1 MRKIL
6 PVTVALVALL
16 GLSTLADA
24 QNDTVQYIPKYYDPV
39 IEEMEKDAD
48 SLKAIRDSVTSAIR
62 KRQEDEKKEK
72 KKNKKELRFDVES
85 TKAPDSLG
93 AFTSV
98 FHFPPVAQYRTG
110 TCWAFSSTS
119 FIESE
124 VFRQTGR
131 KIKLSEMHTVYYEYL
146 AKARRF
152 VQERGADWNGEGSEA
167 NALIRMMKQHGAV
180 PLSVYSGL
188 RAGEERHDHTAMA
201 SEIKEYLDLA
211 KSLDYWDE
219 DAVLK
224 HVSLILGA
232 HLGSPRSSFEFE
244 GRTYTPLEF
253 LKNVLKIN
261 LNDYVDVMSTLSF
274 PYYTQGP
281 YEVPDNWW
289 YDSTYYNLPLDKW
302 YGSLVSAIRHGY
314 SVELAGD
321 VSEPGWY
328 GQKDLDVIP
337 DFDIPQSSINPQSR
351 EFRFYNHTSTD
362 DHGIH
367 LVGYT
372 TLDGRD
378 WFLIKDS
385 GRSARHGRFEGYF
398 FMRDDYVRLKMLCYT
413 VHRNALG
420 DVLATFPERSTS
432 KD

>member
-6 PVTVALVALL
+6 AVTVAFVAI
-16 GLSTLADA
+16 GSLARLACA
-24 QNDTVQYIPKYYDPV
+24 QHDTVQYIPRFYDPV
-39 IEEMEKDAD
+39 LEQMENDAD
-48 SLKAIRDSVTSAIR
+48 SLKGIRDSVTSAIR
-62 KRQEDEKKEK
+62 KRQKDEKKEQK
-72 KKNKKELRFDVES
+72 LTRKELRFDVS
-85 TKAPDSLG
+85 GIKAPDSLG

-110 TCWAFSSTS
+110 TCWSFSSTS

-124 VFRQTGR
+124 VYRQTGR

-152 VQERGADWNGEGSEA
+152 VQERGAEWNGEGSEA

-188 RAGEERHDHTAMA
+188 RPGEERHDHAAMA
-201 SEIKEYLDLA
+201 DEIKAYLDLA
-211 KSLDYWDE
+211 KSRDYWDE
-219 DAVLK
+219 EDVLK
-224 HVSLILGA
+224 HIRLILDA
-232 HLGSPRSSFEFE
+232 HLGPPPSSFKFE
-244 GRTYTPLEF
+244 GRTYTPFEF
-253 LKNVLKIN
+253 LKDVLKIN
-261 LNDYVDVMSTLSF
+261 LDDYVDVISTLSF

-302 YGSLVSAIRHGY
+302 YGSLVSAIRSGY
-314 SVELAGD
+314 SVELGGD

-328 GQKDLDVIP
+328 GRKDMDVIP
-337 DFDIPQSSINPQSR
+337 DFDIPQSAINADSR

-385 GRSARHGRFEGYF
+385 GRSARHGRFDGYF
-398 FMRDDYVRLKMLCYT
+398 FMRDDYMRLKMLCYT
-413 VHRNALG
+413 VHRNAMG
-420 DVLATFPERSTS
+420 DILKTFPTRTS
-432 KD
+432 PKN